1 MKTLLHRT
9 SIVALTAALTI
20 LGSGA
25 GYCGDINPQPLPPCH
40 HMPMIIQFVL
50 NLVHQLHV

>member
-40 HMPMIIQFVL
+40 HMPMIIQFML